1 MSTSS
6 TDNRSAIVVIA
17 VIAIP
22 TSIMIFVALL
32 SAQPSAPSPATP
44 DPQVVRVTSPM
55 ATGSPPSRPTQSTP
69 GTTSPSVTKTT
80 TTTATTS
87 LTTTMPPQSQSP
99 SLALEPVLLDAQP
112 FETARLV
119 GTYIGSNGPATLRV
133 QHHRRAGWVNFP
145 LPVTTD
151 PAGHFTAYVELG
163 RPGMHW
169 LRVVEPGTKTVSPV
183 VLLAISG

>member
-17 VIAIP
+17 VVAIP

-32 SAQPSAPSPATP
+32 SAQPWAPSPATP

-69 GTTSPSVTKTT
+69 G
-80 TTTATTS
+80 TTS

-163 RPGMHW
+163 RPGIHR
-169 LRVVEPGTKTVSPV
+169 LRVVEPGTGTASPV
-183 VLLAISG
+183 VLLTISS

>member
-69 GTTSPSVTKTT
+69 G
-80 TTTATTS
+80 TTS

-163 RPGMHW
+163 RPGIHR
-169 LRVVEPGTKTVSPV
+169 LRVVEPGTGTASPV
-183 VLLAISG
+183 VLLTISS